1 MKNPGIHVRI
11 LLAAFVL
18 ISATTF
24 TLGYIG
30 ATISHQFAQKR
41 FVEHIT
47 FLAKYLA
54 LTAELGI
61 LIDDR
66 AMLRRLA
73 VNLLSEKDVVG
84 VAILDG
90 HDKEL
95 IRVPG
100 QASGSLPV
108 IETPV
113 FLTETR
119 EESSAFDY
127 HGGANGGAKESLIGK
142 VRIIY
147 STEGIDQLWATMIT
161 SYIWLAGGLTCLAGL
176 IFYFISRSLVAP
188 VKGLAQAARRVA
200 KGDRSLRAQPGTLPE
215 TRELAVA
222 FNVMLDSLER
232 NRRSLEEAKDQ
243 MRRQK
248 TLAEMGQF
256 SMMIAHEFKNPLSI
270 IKSSLDILKK
280 DVALSSDNTMVY
292 YIEDEIQRL
301 NRLIGDFLMFARPS
315 APSFRDADLNALL
328 RETVTRFELQQNGTP
343 REIRSQIPSDPCSA
357 SVDPDLLI
365 RAVGN
370 VIKNAFEANGD
381 QCVVQVTAT
390 RVNAAEEAPEAGG
403 GRGAKEA
410 TAPRRTDVWRL
421 EISDDGAGIAPENI
435 GKIFNPFF
443 TTRAKG
449 AGLGLA
455 YASQAIKAHGGVI
468 GAENRAEGGALFR
481 IEIPLSREGVIPP
494 LPPP

>member
-11 LLAAFVL
+11 LLAAFML

-30 ATISHQFAQKR
+30 ANITHQFAQRR
-41 FVEHIT
+41 FAEHIS

-54 LTAELGI
+54 LSAELGI

-73 VNLLSEKDVVG
+73 VNLMSEKDVVG
-84 VAILDG
+84 VAILNG

-100 QASGSLPV
+100 QTSGSFPV
-108 IETPV
+108 METPV
-113 FLTETR
+113 FLTEYH
-119 EESSAFDY
+119 ESKAFEY
-127 HGGANGGAKESLIGK
+127 NKGSKESLIGK
-142 VRIIY
+142 VRITY
-147 STEGIDQLWATMIT
+147 NTEGIDQLWATMIT
-161 SYIWLAGGLTCLAGL
+161 YFVWLAAGLTCLAFL

-200 KGDRSLRAQPGTLPE
+200 QGDLNLRAMPGTLPE

-232 NRRSLEEAKDQ
+232 NRRSLEEAREQ

-248 TLAEMGQF
+248 TLAEMGRF
-256 SMMIAHEFKNPLSI
+256 SLMIAHELKNPLSI
-270 IKSSLDILKK
+270 IKSSLDVLKK
-280 DVALSSDNTMVY
+280 DFALSSDNTMVF
-292 YIEDEIQRL
+292 YIEDEIMRL
-301 NRLIGDFLMFARPS
+301 NRLIGDFLIFARPA
-315 APSFRDADLNALL
+315 APSFRHTDLNALL
-328 RETVTRFELQQNGTP
+328 KEIVTRFELQKTGTP
-343 REIRSQIPSDPCSA
+343 CEIRSHIPSAPCYA
-357 SVDPDLLI
+357 FVDPDLLI
-365 RAVGN
+365 RAIGN

-381 QCVVQVTAT
+381 KCAVQVTAT
-390 RVNAAEEAPEAGG
+390 CLADAWS
-403 GRGAKEA
+403 
-410 TAPRRTDVWRL
+410 T
-421 EISDDGAGIAPENI
+421 EIADDGEGIAPENI
-435 GKIFNPFF
+435 DKIFNPFF

-468 GAENRAEGGALFR
+468 SAENRTEGGALFR
-481 IEIPLSREGVIPP
+481 VEIPVSQGGV
-494 LPPP
+494 LNAETC

>member
-11 LLAAFVL
+11 LLATFLL

-30 ATISHQFAQKR
+30 ANISHQFAQRR
-41 FVEHIT
+41 FVEHIS

-73 VNLLSEKDVVG
+73 VNLMSERDVVG
-84 VAILDG
+84 VAILDS
-90 HDKEL
+90 HNKEL
-95 IRVPG
+95 IRVPEATPG
-100 QASGSLPV
+100 PFPV
-108 IETPV
+108 METPV
-113 FLTETR
+113 FLTESR
-119 EESSAFDY
+119 EESKAFEYPEGSKD
-127 HGGANGGAKESLIGK
+127 SLIGK

-161 SYIWLAGGLTCLAGL
+161 YFIWLAGGLTCLAGL

-188 VKGLAQAARRVA
+188 VKGLARAARRVA
-200 KGDRSLRAQPGTLPE
+200 QGDRNLRAQPGTLPE

-232 NRRSLEEAKDQ
+232 NRRSLEEAKEQ

-248 TLAEMGQF
+248 TLAEMGKF
-256 SMMIAHEFKNPLSI
+256 SLMIAHEFKNPLSI
-270 IKSSLDILKK
+270 IKSSFDILKK
-280 DVALSSDNTMVY
+280 DVALSSDNTLVF
-292 YIEDEIQRL
+292 YIEDEIMRL
-301 NRLIGDFLMFARPS
+301 NRLIGDFLMFARPA
-315 APSFRDADLNALL
+315 APSFCPTDLNALL
-328 RETVTRFELQQNGTP
+328 REIVTRFELQKTGTP
-343 REIRSQIPSDPCSA
+343 CEIRSHIPSDPCYASA
-357 SVDPDLLI
+357 DPDLLI
-365 RAVGN
+365 RAIGN

-381 QCVVQVTAT
+381 NCVVQVTAT
-390 RVNAAEEAPEAGG
+390 RLADTWRAEIA
-403 GRGAKEA
+403 
-410 TAPRRTDVWRL
+410 
-421 EISDDGAGIAPENI
+421 DDGEGIAPENI
-435 GKIFNPFF
+435 DKIFNPFF

-468 GAENRAEGGALFR
+468 SAENRLEGGALFR
-481 IEIPLSREGVIPP
+481 VEIPVS
-494 LPPP
+494 

>member
-11 LLAAFVL
+11 LLATFLL
-18 ISATTF
+18 IGATTF

-30 ATISHQFAQKR
+30 ANISHQFAQKR
-41 FVEHIT
+41 FVEHIS

-73 VNLLSEKDVVG
+73 VNLMSERDVVG

-90 HDKEL
+90 RDKEL
-95 IRVPG
+95 IRVPE
-100 QASGSLPV
+100 ATSGSFPV
-108 IETPV
+108 METPV
-113 FLTETR
+113 FMTESR
-119 EESSAFDY
+119 EESKAFENHEGSKD
-127 HGGANGGAKESLIGK
+127 SLIGK

-161 SYIWLAGGLTCLAGL
+161 DFIWLAGGLTCLAGL

-188 VKGLAQAARRVA
+188 VRGLAQAARRVA
-200 KGDRSLRAQPGTLPE
+200 QGDRNLRAQPGTLPE

-232 NRRSLEEAKDQ
+232 NRRSLEEAKEQ

-248 TLAEMGQF
+248 TLAEMGKF
-256 SMMIAHEFKNPLSI
+256 SLMIAHEFKNPLSI
-270 IKSSLDILKK
+270 IKSSLDVLKR
-280 DVALSSDNTMVY
+280 DVALSSENTMVF
-292 YIEDEIQRL
+292 YIEDEIMRL
-301 NRLIGDFLMFARPS
+301 NRLIGDFLVFARPS
-315 APSFRDADLNALL
+315 APSFCRTDLNALL
-328 RETVTRFELQQNGTP
+328 REIVTRFELQKTGTP
-343 REIRSQIPSDPCSA
+343 CEIRAHIPSDPCYA
-357 SVDPDLLI
+357 NVDPDLLI
-365 RAVGN
+365 RAIGN

-381 QCVVQVTAT
+381 NCVVQVTAARLADT
-390 RVNAAEEAPEAGG
+390 WRAEIA
-403 GRGAKEA
+403 
-410 TAPRRTDVWRL
+410 
-421 EISDDGAGIAPENI
+421 DDGEGIVPDNI
-435 GKIFNPFF
+435 DKIFNPFF

-455 YASQAIKAHGGVI
+455 YASQAIRTHGGVI
-468 GAENRAEGGALFR
+468 SAENRMEGGALFR
-481 IEIPLSREGVIPP
+481 VEIPVS
-494 LPPP
+494 